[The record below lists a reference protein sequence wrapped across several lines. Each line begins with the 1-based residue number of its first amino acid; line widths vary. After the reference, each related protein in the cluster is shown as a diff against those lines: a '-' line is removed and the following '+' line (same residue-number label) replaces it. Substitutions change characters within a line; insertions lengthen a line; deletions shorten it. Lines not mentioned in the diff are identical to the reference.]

1 MSTTYHNDKVDD
13 TVTLYYDSG
22 KVLSKIPFKNGI
34 AEGKAIGYYENGQY
48 AFQAFYKN
56 NKLNGLMTLYFD
68 NGKTNAEKMFSNG
81 TWNGKEYREYN
92 KHGRLILEVFNDGYS
107 TRYVSVDERGNKKD
121 LSPQE
126 KEKLLKRINTPN
138 LNDKTNDEIDN
149 ILQEE
154 YKDEQ

>member
-1 MSTTYHNDKVDD
+1 AT
-13 TVTLYYDSG
+13 G
-22 KVLSKIPFKNGI
+22 AVLSKIPFKNGV
-34 AEGKAIGYYENGQY
+34 ADGQAIGYYENGRQ
-48 AFQAFYKN
+48 AFQATYKN
-56 NKLNGLMTLYFD
+56 NKLNGLLTLYFD
-68 NGKTNAEKMFSNG
+68 NGKINAEKMFSNG
-81 TWNGKEYREYN
+81 SWNGTEYREYN
-92 KHGRLILEVFNDGYS
+92 RQGRLILEVYNDGYS
-107 TRYVSVDERGNKKD
+107 TRYVSVDASGNKKD